1 MHYGAIMR
9 GGFTT
14 VELEKAAE
22 FLEKQEEA
30 RRAKFDEMRDSARWM
45 WLFNPGSG
53 EAEPVEIL
61 MDTGADAN
69 IMTEGMAKDYNL
81 KMIRLG
87 TPETFEMT
95 VGEFTCLYQ
104 VEVSWRGA
112 RDKYDKM
119 EFYIVSSQDARIQ
132 TPLLGRVSIQET
144 KDSLLMECPRKT
156 IAYTAMK
163 KKTPEDEMRTR
174 QAREQALADR
184 TKLAQDKTTYQEAR
198 SEQRRA
204 KGSSSKVKKS

>member
-1 MHYGAIMR
+1 
-9 GGFTT
+9 
-14 VELEKAAE
+14 
-22 FLEKQEEA
+22 
-30 RRAKFDEMRDSARWM
+30 M

-163 KKTPEDEMRTR
+163 KKTVSPH
-174 QAREQALADR
+174 
-184 TKLAQDKTTYQEAR
+184 
-198 SEQRRA
+198 SN
-204 KGSSSKVKKS
+204 